1 MDFEQGKKFSD
12 QQTEGPQY
20 IYISKTFERLL
31 ALPFLNLR
39 FPCAIVTFEPED
51 CA

>member
-20 IYISKTFERLL
+20 IYISKTFERSV
-31 ALPFLNLR
+31 ALPFLNPNFL
-39 FPCAIVTFEPED
+39 VQL
-51 CA
+51 